1 MTRAGTSKKTISWW
15 PVVLVIVGICLALY
29 GWGMGERVVTAA
41 GVFLVMIGVIA
52 IGRVVMR

>member
-1 MTRAGTSKKTISWW
+1 MTSARTRKRTISWW

-29 GWGMGERVVTAA
+29 GWGVGERLVMAA